1 MDVGMTEPLT
11 STMSYS
17 YELAVGMDVGMTE
30 PLTSTMSYSY
40 ELAVGM
46 LLLHI
51 HLVDFLHARS
61 YQKG

>member
-1 MDVGMTEPLT
+1 
-11 STMSYS
+11 MSYS